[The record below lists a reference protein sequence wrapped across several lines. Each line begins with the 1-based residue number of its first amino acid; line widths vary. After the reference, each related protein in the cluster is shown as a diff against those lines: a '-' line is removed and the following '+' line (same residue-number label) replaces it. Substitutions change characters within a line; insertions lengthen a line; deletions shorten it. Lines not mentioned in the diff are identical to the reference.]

1 MKRIFSVFLILS
13 FTLSSIYSLAQKG
26 VINSIVLD
34 AGHGGKDPGALGT
47 GRYSKTEKHIALEV
61 VLKLGKYLEQNYPNM
76 NVLYTRKG
84 DTFPTLKDRTDLA
97 NNSNAD
103 LFISV
108 HCDSFTKSSAKGSSS
123 HVMGLRYTEANL
135 RVAQKENS
143 VIYLEDNYEENYD
156 GFDPYSPESIIAFSL
171 NQTTFLEQSIL
182 IAQKIQEQF
191 RERVKRT
198 DRGVK
203 QTPLWVTRATSM
215 PSVLVELGFI
225 SNEAEEDFLNS
236 DDGQTYMASAIYR
249 AIKDY
254 KRELELSDF
263 LEENIVEKMIN
274 KIDST
279 KLYDKKEIVENKVI
293 KLDSIKLYQKNEI
306 VQKDIIFKVQIS
318 TSLKPKKIANVKNY
332 VVSNYKE
339 NNIYKYTIG
348 SEDTLDG
355 VKELRNMAV
364 KNGYADAFII
374 AFLNKKKISIS
385 SAIEYQNK
393 KQ

>member
-364 KNGYADAFII
+364 KNGYTDAFII

>member
-1 MKRIFSVFLILS
+1 MKRYNFIFLVLISL
-13 FTLSSIYSLAQKG
+13 FFADATLAQKS
-26 VINSIVLD
+26 VVQAIVLD

-47 GRYSKTEKHIALEV
+47 GRYSKSEKHIALEV
-61 VLKLGKYLEQNYPNM
+61 TLKVGEYLKEAFPEM
-76 NVLYTRKG
+76 KVIYTRTG

-103 LFISV
+103 LFISI

-156 GFDPYSPESIIAFSL
+156 GFDPNSPESIIAFSL
-171 NQTTFLEQSIL
+171 SQTTYLDQSIL

-225 SNEAEEDFLNS
+225 SNPNEEDFLNS
-236 DDGQTYMASAIYR
+236 ENGQSYMASAIFR
-249 AIKDY
+249 AIKEY
-254 KRELELSDF
+254 KNDLELPSNN
-263 LEENIVEKMIN
+263 LESPAIVAKDMV
-274 KIDST
+274 DST
-279 KLYDKKEIVENKVI
+279 KLFANNETT
-293 KLDSIKLYQKNEI
+293 QKG
-306 VQKDIIFKVQIS
+306 VIFKVQII
-318 TSLKPKKIANVKNY
+318 TSLQPKEFSSILDYNVDVFKE
-332 VVSNYKE
+332 SNM
-339 NNIYKYTIG
+339 YKYTIG
-348 SEDTLDG
+348 NEMQLEKA
-355 VKELRNMAV
+355 KEIQQIAV
-364 KNGYADAFII
+364 ENGYKDAFII
-374 AFLNKKKISIS
+374 AFLNNKKIGIS
-385 SAIEYQNK
+385 EGINYQN
-393 KQ
+393 QE

>member
-13 FTLSSIYSLAQKG
+13 FIFSGSYMYAQKS
-26 VINSIVLD
+26 VLNTIVLD

-47 GRYSKTEKHIALEV
+47 GRYPKTEKHIALDV
-61 VLKLGKYLEQNYPNM
+61 VLKVGKYLEKNFPNM
-76 NVLYTRKG
+76 KVLYTRTG
-84 DTFPTLKDRTDLA
+84 DTFPSLKDRTNLA

-103 LFISV
+103 LFISI
-108 HCDSFTKSSAKGSSS
+108 HCDSFTKPSAKGTSS

-191 RERVKRT
+191 RDRVKRT

-225 SNEAEEDFLNS
+225 SNEDEEDFLNS
-236 DDGQTYMASAIYR
+236 DDGQTYMASAIFR

-263 LEENIVEKMIN
+263 LEENIVEKEVE

-279 KLYDKKEIVENKVI
+279 KLYEKKESVE
-293 KLDSIKLYQKNEI
+293 
-306 VQKDIIFKVQIS
+306 KDIIFKVQIS
-318 TSLKPKKIANVKNY
+318 TSLQPKKMSNVENY
-332 VVSNYKE
+332 EVGNYIE

-348 SEDTLDG
+348 SEDTLED
-355 VKELRNMAV
+355 VKELRKLAV
-364 KNGYADAFII
+364 KNGYKDAFII
-374 AFLNKKKISIS
+374 AFLKNKKVSIS
-385 SAIEYQNK
+385 SAVEYQNK

>member
-13 FTLSSIYSLAQKG
+13 FILSGNYLFAQKS
-26 VINSIVLD
+26 VINTIVLD

-47 GRYSKTEKHIALEV
+47 GRYKKTEKHIALDV
-61 VLKLGKYLEQNYPNM
+61 VLKLGKYLESNFPGM
-76 NVLYTRKG
+76 KVLYTRTG
-84 DTFPTLKDRTDLA
+84 DTFPSLRDRTDLA

-103 LFISV
+103 LFISI
-108 HCDSFTKSSAKGSSS
+108 HCDSFTKPSAKGSSS

-171 NQTTFLEQSIL
+171 SQTTFLDQSIL
-182 IAQKIQEQF
+182 MAQKIQEQF
-191 RERVKRT
+191 RDRVKRV

-225 SNEAEEDFLNS
+225 SNESEEDFLNS

-249 AIKDY
+249 AIKEY

-263 LEENIVEKMIN
+263 LEDKIVEKEVKKEVE

-279 KLYDKKEIVENKVI
+279 KLFYEKKE
-293 KLDSIKLYQKNEI
+293 S

-318 TSLKPKKIANVKNY
+318 TSLKPKKISDIENY
-332 VVSNYKE
+332 EVGNYIE

-348 SEDTLDG
+348 EEDTLEK
-355 VKELRNMAV
+355 VKELRNLAV
-364 KNGYADAFII
+364 KNGYSDAFII
-374 AFLNKKKISIS
+374 AFLKNEKVSIS
-385 SAIEYQNK
+385 KAVEYQNK

>member
-13 FTLSSIYSLAQKG
+13 FILSGSYSFAQKS
-26 VINSIVLD
+26 VINKIVLD

-47 GRYSKTEKHIALEV
+47 GRYSKTEKHIALDV

-76 NVLYTRKG
+76 KVLYTRKD

-103 LFISV
+103 LFISI

-191 RERVKRT
+191 RDRVKRT

-263 LEENIVEKMIN
+263 LEENIVEKEIE

-279 KLYDKKEIVENKVI
+279 KLYDKKEIAQNKVE
-293 KLDSIKLYQKNEI
+293 KLDSTKLYQKKES

-318 TSLKPKKIANVKNY
+318 TSLKPKKIANVENY
-332 VVSNYKE
+332 EVGNYKE

-348 SEDTLDG
+348 NEDTLED
-355 VKELRNMAV
+355 VKELRKLAV

-374 AFLNKKKISIS
+374 AFLKNKKVSIS
-385 SAIEYQNK
+385 SAVEYQNI

>member
-13 FTLSSIYSLAQKG
+13 FILSGSYSFAQTSI
-26 VINSIVLD
+26 INTIVLD

-47 GRYSKTEKHIALEV
+47 GRHSKTEKHIALDV
-61 VLKLGKYLEQNYPNM
+61 VLKLGKYLKQNYPNM
-76 NVLYTRKG
+76 KVLYTRIG

-103 LFISV
+103 LFISI

-191 RERVKRT
+191 RDRVKRT

-263 LEENIVEKMIN
+263 LEENLVENEIE
-274 KIDST
+274 KIDSI
-279 KLYDKKEIVENKVI
+279 KLYDKKEIIQNKVE
-293 KLDSIKLYQKNEI
+293 KLDSTKLYQKNEY

-318 TSLKPKKIANVKNY
+318 TSLKPKKIGNVENY
-332 VVSNYKE
+332 EVGNYKE

-348 SEDTLDG
+348 SEDTLEE
-355 VKELRNMAV
+355 VKELRKLAV

-374 AFLNKKKISIS
+374 AFLKNKKVSIS
-385 SAIEYQNK
+385 SAVEYQNK

>member
-13 FTLSSIYSLAQKG
+13 FILPVSYSFAQKS
-26 VINSIVLD
+26 VINTIVLD

-103 LFISV
+103 LFISI

-191 RERVKRT
+191 RDRVKRT

-236 DDGQTYMASAIYR
+236 HDGQTYMASAIYR

-263 LEENIVEKMIN
+263 LEENIVEKEIK

-279 KLYDKKEIVENKVI
+279 KLYDKKEIVGNKVI
-293 KLDSIKLYQKNEI
+293 KLDSIKLYQKNES

-318 TSLKPKKIANVKNY
+318 TSLKPKKIDNVKNY

-348 SEDTLDG
+348 SEETLEG